1 MKKHLLIA
9 ILFVVALLIAGIA
22 ESQIQAGRFLVGT
35 TLFNVAD
42 QQQNNT
48 TQIAIFYNNAGV
60 AQSQTTTPHT
70 IGISSGLNLWAGYFV
85 TKNLLAGLGF
95 TSGTASTYTTLF
107 RYYFNHRKP
116 DSAKFDF
123 FLQGNVSFKYT
134 NTDNPSTTQYF
145 PQYDEFSSQSTSDYT
160 NSNTTLAYGLWVGTA
175 CHLTKHWSLEALLGY
190 IYSNT
195 IQNYGSYTITDY
207 YNPQNGQG
215 YTFSNYPALKNTS
228 NSYQGVLRLML
239 TYRI

>member
-1 MKKHLLIA
+1 MQSYLWLHCLLQ
-9 ILFVVALLIAGIA
+9 ALLNRRFR
-22 ESQIQAGRFLVGT
+22 AGRFLVGT

-48 TQIAIFYNNAGV
+48 TQTAIFYNNVGV

-95 TSGTASTYTTLF
+95 ASGTASTYTTLF

-134 NTDNPSTTQYF
+134 STDNPSTTQYY
-145 PQYDEFSSQSTSDYT
+145 PQYNEYSSQTTSDYT
-160 NSNTTLAYGLWVGTA
+160 NDNTTLAYGLWVGI
-175 CHLTKHWSLEALLGY
+175 CLPPHKALVFGGFARIRLFQSSAELRG
-190 IYSNT
+190 IH
-195 IQNYGSYTITDY
+195 
-207 YNPQNGQG
+207 
-215 YTFSNYPALKNTS
+215 YP
-228 NSYQGVLRLML
+228 
-239 TYRI
+239 